1 MHSSFERS
9 SQFGLK
15 DNLWQLAL
23 FAFIAAFLLISSIGV
38 LLFHRQNTLSETLA
52 SSGAGGRRQF
62 IAEHCAH
69 ARLPDRKTGK
79 AFSKGSAEKPGRR
92 LNSSEAADSR
102 GLSGTQPMSTF
113 SIALRLLV
121 PALLCILATVTQVY
135 TYAPLFVY
143 ALAAGLG
150 FMAPDFWLSNR
161 ISARQL
167 KLRLGLPEAL
177 DLIVICVEAGLSMD
191 KATMRTSEELR
202 ISQPAI
208 ADELNLVYLEQRAGR
223 PRGEAWKHLGD
234 RTDVDNIRSL
244 ASILIQADK
253 FGTSIGKTL
262 RAHSETLR
270 TRRRQ
275 DAEEQAAKTTVKLVF
290 PLVLFIFPS
299 LFVVTLGPSM
309 IIMFEGFAKYLS

>member
-1 MHSSFERS
+1 MV
-9 SQFGLK
+9 
-15 DNLWQLAL
+15 LAL
-23 FAFIAAFLLISSIGV
+23 FAFISAFLLLSSLGV
-38 LLFHRQNTLSETLA
+38 LIFYRQTALRRLSQVVSRA
-52 SSGAGGRRQF
+52 SDVSLLRSVAPVPGSRIEKLVKPFQQV
-62 IAEHCAH
+62 
-69 ARLPDRKTGK
+69 LPR
-79 AFSKGSAEKPGRR
+79 SAEEAVTVQKR
-92 LNSSEAADSR
+92 LSRAGYREKTFVNIFYSSKV
-102 GLSGTQPMSTF
+102 
-113 SIALRLLV
+113 LV
-121 PALLCILATVTQVY
+121 PLALGILATITGIY
-135 TYAPLFVY
+135 SFGPFFVY
-143 ALAAGLG
+143 AVAAGIG
-150 FMAPDFWLSNR
+150 FLLPDLWLTNR
-161 ISARQL
+161 IGARQL

-191 KATMRTSEELR
+191 KATMRTSEEMR

-223 PRGEAWKHLGD
+223 PRAEAWKHFAD
-234 RTDVDNIRSL
+234 RTDVDTIRSL

-262 RAHSETLR
+262 RTYSETLR

-299 LFVVTLGPSM
+299 LFVVTIGPSM

>member
-1 MHSSFERS
+1 M
-9 SQFGLK
+9 L
-15 DNLWQLAL
+15 LAL
-23 FAFIAAFLLISSIGV
+23 FAFLAAFLLISSVGV
-38 LLFHRQNTLSETLA
+38 LIFYRQAALQRLSRVV
-52 SSGAGGRRQF
+52 SR
-62 IAEHCAH
+62 
-69 ARLPDRKTGK
+69 
-79 AFSKGSAEKPGRR
+79 
-92 LNSSEAADSR
+92 AADASLLR
-102 GLSGTQPMSTF
+102 
-113 SIALRLLV
+113 SIAPTRGAKIEKLVKPFEKVLPRSAQEVSSVQKRLTRAGYRDKAYLNIFYSSKVLV
-121 PALLCILATVTQVY
+121 PGLLCLLATVTQVY
-135 TYAPLFVY
+135 AYSPLFVY

-150 FMAPDFWLSNR
+150 YLAPDFWLSNR
-161 ISARQL
+161 VAARQSQ
-167 KLRLGLPEAL
+167 LRLGLPEAL

-208 ADELNLVYLEQRAGR
+208 ADELNLVSLEQRAGR
-223 PRGEAWKHLGD
+223 PRAEAWKHIGE
-234 RTDVDNIRSL
+234 RTDVDTIRSL
-244 ASILIQADK
+244 ASILIQADR

-309 IIMFEGFAKYLS
+309 IIMFDGFAQYLS

>member
-1 MHSSFERS
+1 M
-9 SQFGLK
+9 
-15 DNLWQLAL
+15 QLAL
-23 FAFIAAFLLISSIGV
+23 YAFFAAFILVASLGV
-38 LLFHRQNTLSETLA
+38 LIFYRQAALRRLSEVVSRTAMAGLLTSA
-52 SSGAGGRRQF
+52 PPTAGARVEKLIKPFQKVVPRSPEDVSTVQKRLIRAGYRDKSYVNIFYSSKV
-62 IAEHCAH
+62 
-69 ARLPDRKTGK
+69 L
-79 AFSKGSAEKPGRR
+79 SPG
-92 LNSSEAADSR
+92 
-102 GLSGTQPMSTF
+102 
-113 SIALRLLV
+113 
-121 PALLCILATVTQVY
+121 LLCILATVTQLY
-135 TYAPLFVY
+135 TYGPFFVY

-150 FMAPDFWLSNR
+150 FLAPDFWLSNR

-191 KATMRTSEELR
+191 QATMRTSQELR

-223 PRGEAWKHLGD
+223 PRAEAWKHVGD
-234 RTDVDNIRSL
+234 RTDVETIRSM

-262 RAHSETLR
+262 RSHSETLR

-299 LFVVTLGPSM
+299 LFVVTLGPSILTM
-309 IIMFEGFAKYLS
+309 MEGFAKYLS